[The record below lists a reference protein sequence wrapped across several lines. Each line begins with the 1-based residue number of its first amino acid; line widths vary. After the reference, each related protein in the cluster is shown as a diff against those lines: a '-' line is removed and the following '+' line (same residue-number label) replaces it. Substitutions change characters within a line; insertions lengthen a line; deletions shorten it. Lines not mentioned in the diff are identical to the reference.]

1 MNITERI
8 MAIGEEKL
16 PIGQKMAEWIM
27 ITRYKVIS
35 MSQKVVMNNAQKTG
49 NNGLL
54 RLKYAHV
61 RENKIGRAHV

>member
-8 MAIGEEKL
+8 MAMGEEKL

-35 MSQKVVMNNAQKTG
+35 MSQKV
-49 NNGLL
+49 LL
-54 RLKYAHV
+54 V
-61 RENKIGRAHV
+61 S